1 MATLKSLLADRTS
14 STSLDFRLND
24 KPASDGTIWANAWV
38 NDKEG
43 KLLCIGA
50 TVETLQKMQE
60 EGDTFDKLMLSEPDT
75 RIHSTNGIEYN
86 LCQLYIN
93 DIVKISLDETSHK
106 SENQSIIIKDS
117 SFMMNDINQ
126 KLIKSLLLGF
136 LIAIILGYFFSN
148 ELYYKK
154 GIEVTFDTY
163 INSFNKNSIIIKE
176 AFNYKLASLTF
187 ALVSG
192 LMFFVFYD
200 EKRNANLKSKIIS
213 FFSKY
218 KSNSKLEK
226 LSLTEIKKDFI
237 FIFYNLLFNFNGRI
251 SRSNFFVEMLAL
263 NLVSYPFFMS
273 KQDETNLFFKI
284 LFLVIYLFFLVKI
297 HVRRLHDFNFSGWYT
312 IVYSIPFG
320 LFILGLLTKW
330 DFLMTLILIGW
341 KIIWIIIVIY
351 NLLLL
356 IIPGND
362 GPNRYDEKK

>member
-1 MATLKSLLADRTS
+1 MATLKELLADKTNS
-14 STSLDFRLND
+14 STIGFRNND
-24 KPASDGTIWANAWV
+24 KVSTDGVLWSFAWL

-50 TVETLQKMQE
+50 TVETLQKME
-60 EGDTFDKLMLSEPDT
+60 AEGEDFDQLMLTEPVPKVA
-75 RIHSTNGIEYN
+75 STGLAYN
-86 LCQLYIN
+86 LCQLFIN
-93 DIVKISLDETSHK
+93 DTNKISLDETSHK

-218 KSNSKLEK
+218 KSHSKLEK
-226 LSLTEIKKDFI
+226 LSLTEIKKDIVFMLS
-237 FIFYNLLFNFNGRI
+237 NLLFNFNGRI
-251 SRSNFFVEMLAL
+251 SRINFLGEMLAL
-263 NLVSYPFFMS
+263 NLVSYPFLMS
-273 KQDETNLFFKI
+273 LQKETNFFFKFI
-284 LFLVIYLFFLVKI
+284 FLVIYLFFLVKI
-297 HVRRLHDFNFSGWYT
+297 NVRRLHDFNFSGWYS
-312 IVYSIPFG
+312 IIYLIPFG
-320 LFILGLLTKW
+320 IYLLGLLTKW
-330 DFLMTLILIGW
+330 DLLMSIILSGW
-341 KIIWIIIVIY
+341 NVLFGVIIIY
-351 NLLLL
+351 NLVLL
-356 IIPGND
+356 ILPGNKFTNTY
-362 GPNRYDEKK
+362 GEEK